1 MITRHP
7 SAGQNHKAPYFWIHV
22 DILKVNP
29 SRNKQPSLLGPSPW
43 ALCALQVPFAVQASG
58 PLLWFH
64 FGVFFIPETQH
75 CVGERVLTEVFP
87 DTPLNILCAQL
98 VFPFG
103 CK

>member
-1 MITRHP
+1 MLCMGMAKML
-7 SAGQNHKAPYFWIHV
+7 SFWLHV

-75 CVGERVLTEVFP
+75 CVGEAR
-87 DTPLNILCAQL
+87 PLCRRLRGRGCANCQSCGEWL
-98 VFPFG
+98 LFDDY
-103 CK
+103 

>member
-1 MITRHP
+1 MMTRHP

-58 PLLWFH
+58 PLLWFQLWCLLYTCDPALCGGTGAH
-64 FGVFFIPETQH
+64 RGVS
-75 CVGERVLTEVFP
+75 
-87 DTPLNILCAQL
+87 
-98 VFPFG
+98 
-103 CK
+103 